1 MAETKNGS
9 TLLGS
14 EDWMAVWLGFLIIVA
29 VLVGVRPQLPKFS
42 WATDGEFAATVAQN
56 RPAVE
61 KLIKEAEA
69 KGDGDFVAAAT
80 ALKAALDGGERKAI
94 GDASKKFAAAGKT
107 AKDKGLQKKAADID
121 KAVGGRAGA
130 VVGGVFGGENI
141 WNSVIIGIAFLVV
154 SAIGVALMG
163 GNVGKYLIGFPVVYI
178 LAWLSQVIA
187 GNATMNYWGLE

>member
-14 EDWMAVWLGFLIIVA
+14 EDWMAVWLGILIIVA

-69 KGDGDFVAAAT
+69 KGE
-80 ALKAALDGGERKAI
+80 GE
-94 GDASKKFAAAGKT
+94 
-107 AKDKGLQKKAADID
+107 
-121 KAVGGRAGA
+121 
-130 VVGGVFGGENI
+130 
-141 WNSVIIGIAFLVV
+141 
-154 SAIGVALMG
+154 
-163 GNVGKYLIGFPVVYI
+163 P
-178 LAWLSQVIA
+178 
-187 GNATMNYWGLE
+187 